1 MAEKLYAKKE
11 ALEKPALG
19 GSAANVLLFLLP
31 VVQVRKGTYE

>member
-19 GSAANVLLFLLP
+19 GSAADVLLFFIARGSSPERNL
-31 VVQVRKGTYE
+31 